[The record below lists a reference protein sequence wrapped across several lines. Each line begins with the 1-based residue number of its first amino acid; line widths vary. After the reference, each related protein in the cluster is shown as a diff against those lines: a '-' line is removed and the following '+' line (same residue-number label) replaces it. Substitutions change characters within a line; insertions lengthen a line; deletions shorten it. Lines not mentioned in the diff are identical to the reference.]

1 MPAVRPPQAERRR
14 DPRFALRG
22 SVRIV
27 VRQPLVAVEAAL
39 LDVSAG
45 GLRCSLPAG
54 TSPASGESV
63 EVEVTI
69 RETSDPARPPT
80 IHLRGAGDVVRRL
93 PAAQGSAELA
103 IHLTGPLGFR
113 DYFSQV
119 RVY

>member
-1 MPAVRPPQAERRR
+1 MPAVRLPPRERRR
-14 DPRFALRG
+14 DPRFALTG

-27 VRQPLVAVEAAL
+27 VRQPLITVEAAL

-45 GLRCSLPAG
+45 GLRCTLPAS

-69 RETSDPARPPT
+69 REMSDPARPPT
-80 IHLRGAGDVVRRL
+80 IHLRGAGDVVRRS
-93 PAAQGSAELA
+93 PATPGGAELA

-119 RVY
+119 RVF

>member
-1 MPAVRPPQAERRR
+1 MPAVRLPQRERRR
-14 DPRFALRG
+14 DPRFALKG

-27 VRQPLVAVEAAL
+27 VRQPLVTLEAAL

-45 GLRCSLPAG
+45 GLRCVLPADA
-54 TSPASGESV
+54 SPAAGEAV
-63 EVEVTI
+63 EVDVTI

-93 PAAQGSAELA
+93 SGAPGRCELA